1 MVAGEGRRRAARAMQ
16 MKLRCIS
23 RHKSNGAG
31 DYLCWFSPE
40 GRVDYFGETKG
51 GRAHGWGL
59 AEYQDGSWC
68 LRCTNAITTSVDPLF
83 HVSDSILRFVV
94 GFRPNGRA
102 WGGAGYVSGSVTG
115 YFRCENPASC

>member
-1 MVAGEGRRRAARAMQ
+1 MWEINVHSSAPFLSLYSPTLSKPHHDPFNYHVDQAAAVVAGEGRRRAARAMQ

-23 RHKSNGAG
+23 RHKSNGSG

-51 GRAHGWGL
+51 GKAHGWGL

-68 LRCTNAITTSVDPLF
+68 LR
-83 HVSDSILRFVV
+83 
-94 GFRPNGRA
+94 
-102 WGGAGYVSGSVTG
+102 
-115 YFRCENPASC
+115 